1 MSVTRAT
8 VGIKLD
14 VVEVPPANAAF
25 LDSSKNSLTFNKLS
39 SEVGL
44 TGSGTPNVTA
54 HANGSKALTAGAGS
68 LDLTALV
75 GINGAAVSLDG
86 LKPRAILFENPATNA
101 NPITIAKGA
110 ANGYTGLGAAFSHV
124 LQPGQKVLFNLAAA
138 GTAVSSTV
146 KVFDLTGTG
155 TQALN
160 YQIVAGT

>member
-25 LDSSKNSLTFNKLS
+25 LDSTKNSLTFNKLS
-39 SEVGL
+39 GEKSL
-44 TGSGTPNVTA
+44 TSATTPNVTA
-54 HANGSKALTAGAGS
+54 HANGSKALTAGSGS
-68 LDLTALV
+68 LDLTALT

-86 LKPRAILFENPATNA
+86 LKPRAILLENPAANA
-101 NPITIAKGA
+101 NPITVAKGA
-110 ANGYTGLGAAFSHV
+110 ANGYTGLGSAFSQV
-124 LQPGQKVLFNLAAA
+124 LQPGQKVIIDLGTA

-146 KVFDLTGTG
+146 KVLDLTGTG

-160 YQIVAGT
+160 YQIIAGT